1 MKIKA
6 LLVMP
11 GKETQVVKIPASLKF
26 IRAFI
31 GKNLFKIEL
40 TDNTFILANEKAPLE
55 EFNRFYKGRII
66 LGSFI
71 IISTKKGHIYSMNK
85 KSIRHYSNIFRLKRH
100 KRKIQKYKNDFL
112 EEYYSKKNESKQ
124 NTVTKRQET
133 PSKVAA

>member
-11 GKETQVVKIPASLKF
+11 NKETQVVKIPASLKF

-31 GKNLFKIEL
+31 GRNLFKIEL
-40 TDNTFILANEKAPLE
+40 TDKTFILASEKAPLE

-71 IISTKKGHIYSMNK
+71 IISTKKGHISSMNK

-100 KRKIQKYKNDFL
+100 QRKIQKYKNNFL
-112 EEYYSKKNESKQ
+112 EQYYSKKEENKNVSTMQAES
-124 NTVTKRQET
+124 
-133 PSKVAA
+133 SKIAA

>member
-31 GKNLFKIEL
+31 GRNLFKIEL
-40 TDNTFILANEKAPLE
+40 TDKIFILANEKAHLE

-71 IISTKKGHIYSMNK
+71 IISTKKGHISSMNK

-100 KRKIQKYKNDFL
+100 QRKIEKYKNSFL
-112 EEYYSKKNESKQ
+112 EQYYSKKKENKNVSTMQAES
-124 NTVTKRQET
+124 
-133 PSKVAA
+133 SKIAA